1 MLPIIKMVI
10 VMRKYTVILI
20 IIGIILGFFTGIYLY
35 RINRIDASEFSQEIA
50 MVEDECTQIAHLEDT
65 GELDLIKTNSQEEKA
80 SPNCILTLKVYYNN
94 CGHLIEKK
102 EKIKETEVNLTEQE
116 LKNKFQEW
124 EIQKFTATEIVLYKE
139 INEFCNQHFLLKEED
154 GYIAIYK
161 LNKDNS
167 TEFFRMTEISTEYLA
182 AEDLKQIKN
191 GIKVY
196 TEKEL
201 NKTLEDF
208 E

>member
-1 MLPIIKMVI
+1 MK
-10 VMRKYTVILI
+10 KYTVII
-20 IIGIILGFFTGIYLY
+20 ILIGIILGFFTGIYLY
-35 RINRIDASEFSQEIA
+35 KINQINIEELEQKIA
-50 MVEDECTQIAHLEDT
+50 TIEDECTEIAELEDSE
-65 GELDLIKTNSQEEKA
+65 ELDLVKTNSEEEKT
-80 SPNCILTLKVYYNN
+80 SPNCVLTLKIYYND

-102 EKIKETEVNLTEQE
+102 EKIKETEVNMTEEE
-116 LKNKFQEW
+116 LKDKFQEW
-124 EIQKFTATEIVLYKE
+124 EIQKFTTTEIVLYKE
-139 INEFCNQHFLLKEED
+139 VNEFCNQHFLLKEQD
-154 GYIAIYK
+154 GYITIFK

-167 TEFFRMTEISTEYLA
+167 AEFFQTTEISTEYLA
-182 AEDLKQIKN
+182 EEDLKQIKM